1 MANINGRVNILGN
14 NVKDRFNLYEKVP
27 LNKKSTAYDEA
38 LTGSMQSN
46 PVSKAF
52 FSIQNIENVQQE
64 LIKGV
69 HEESRTRFSIGKQDE
84 DTLKI
89 IMRSIFLQNSRNLPG
104 NIQMQINELNKHVL
118 DYAIPQIIG
127 EAEAYI
133 KYKNDVSTLAVPL
146 TRPVSTYSSN
156 ILSQKTWF

>member
-1 MANINGRVNILGN
+1 
-14 NVKDRFNLYEKVP
+14 
-27 LNKKSTAYDEA
+27 
-38 LTGSMQSN
+38 
-46 PVSKAF
+46 
-52 FSIQNIENVQQE
+52 
-64 LIKGV
+64 
-69 HEESRTRFSIGKQDE
+69 
-84 DTLKI
+84 
-89 IMRSIFLQNSRNLPG
+89 MRSIFLQNSRNLPG

-156 ILSQKTWF
+156 VLSQKHGFNLEVKVLNII

>member
-1 MANINGRVNILGN
+1 MNINGRVNILGN

-27 LNKKSTAYDEA
+27 LNKKSTSYDEA
-38 LTGSMQSN
+38 LTGSMQAN
-46 PVSKAF
+46 AVSRAF
-52 FSIQNIENVQQE
+52 FSVENIDSLQQQ

-69 HEESRTRFSIGKQDE
+69 HEESRTRFQIGKQDE

-146 TRPVSTYSSN
+146 SRPVSTYNSN

>member
-1 MANINGRVNILGN
+1 MLYRSTFSVENIDSL
-14 NVKDRFNLYEKVP
+14 
-27 LNKKSTAYDEA
+27 
-38 LTGSMQSN
+38 
-46 PVSKAF
+46 
-52 FSIQNIENVQQE
+52 QQQ

-69 HEESRTRFSIGKQDE
+69 YEESRTRFQIGKQDE

-146 TRPVSTYSSN
+146 SN
-156 ILSQKTWF
+156 QFQHIIQIFYLKKLGFNLVVMVLNII